1 MDTSCY
7 LITAIIGLLCG
18 IIGYYLGKKSN
29 ASSSEEHNYKVDL
42 DNCNQ
47 KNNQLNLEIDSLKS
61 QLNTATTKTKKS
73 NLVSVPTEKSS
84 STVIEFDA
92 VAAKAAFGKKV
103 KQDDL
108 KIVEGIGPKIEEL
121 FKTSGILTWKRLSET
136 SVDRCNKILD
146 KAGDRYRIHD
156 PGTWPK
162 QAKLAYQGKWAKL
175 KEWQDKLDKGKEK

>member
-1 MDTSCY
+1 MI
-7 LITAIIGLLCG
+7 ITAIVGLICG
-18 IIGYYLGKKSN
+18 IIGYLLGNKSSSSN
-29 ASSSEEHNYKVDL
+29 AVEYNYKSDL
-42 DNCNQ
+42 DACNQ
-47 KNNQLNLEIDSLKS
+47 KNIQLTLEVDSLKS
-61 QLNTATTKTKKS
+61 QFTKSKTSTTKSK
-73 NLVSVPTEKSS
+73 LVSEPKEKSS
-84 STVIEFDA
+84 DTEIVFDA

-146 KAGDRYRIHD
+146 KAGDRYRIHN
-156 PGTWPK
+156 PSTWPK

-175 KEWQDKLDKGKEK
+175 KKWQDELDGGKEKK